1 MVTGFDI
8 FREAMSQFTDNFV
21 VIGGTACD
29 ASLANTGRTRHIT
42 KDIDLIVIV
51 ENLTSDFQKA
61 FWQFVRQGGYK
72 IGKRENSVGDS
83 VYALYRFNHP
93 EREGYPWQIELL
105 SRQSDL
111 LDDSVLKIEP
121 LKVEN
126 SQYCLSAIVMDD
138 DLYRFVVL
146 HSEAREGL
154 RMADEHALV
163 CMKMCAY
170 LNLKHDKELG
180 LPVDADD
187 IKKHRRDVFNLLATG
202 KMNSSVAVCRS
213 IYDTFLRFVEDMNG
227 LHAQNPKV
235 LAQSIGVDSTLID
248 DYLDLLRNIFLL
260 EE

>member
-8 FREAMSQFTDNFV
+8 FREAMSQFADNFV

-29 ASLANTGRTRHIT
+29 VSLANTGRTRHIT
-42 KDIDLIVIV
+42 KDIDIIVIV

-61 FWQFVRQGGYK
+61 FWQFVRQGRYR

-83 VYALYRFNHP
+83 VYALYRFNRP
-93 EREGYPWQIELL
+93 EQEGYPWQIELL

-111 LDDSVLKIEP
+111 LDDSTLKIEP
-121 LKVEN
+121 LKVED

-138 DLYRFVVL
+138 DLYRFVVQ
-146 HSEAREGL
+146 HSEVREGL

-170 LNLKHDKELG
+170 MNLKHDKDLG
-180 LPVDADD
+180 LLVDTDD
-187 IKKHRRDVFNLLATG
+187 IRKHRRDVFNLLATG
-202 KMNSSVAVCRS
+202 KMNSSVVVCRS
-213 IYDTFLRFVEDMNG
+213 IYDTFLKFVDDMNE
-227 LHAQNPKV
+227 LHARNPNL
-235 LAQSIGVDSTLID
+235 LAQSIGVNPVLID
-248 DYLDLLRNIFLL
+248 NYLNLLKTIYLL